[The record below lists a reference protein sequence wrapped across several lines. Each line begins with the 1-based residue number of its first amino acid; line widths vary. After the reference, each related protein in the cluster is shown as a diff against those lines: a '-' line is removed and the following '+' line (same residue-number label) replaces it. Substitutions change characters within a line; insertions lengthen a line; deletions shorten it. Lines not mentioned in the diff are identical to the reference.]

1 MDKLR
6 ILTGNANPE
15 LAYKISE
22 YLGIKLAKAR
32 VNQFS
37 DGEIQVSIDESVRG
51 MDTFVVQSTCPPV
64 NHNLMELLIMVD
76 ALKRASAGR
85 ITVVMPYYGYARQDR
100 KVHSPNVDL
109 GAACCQPCNRGG
121 CIEDTGNGP
130 SCRSDPGFF

>member
-1 MDKLR
+1 MDELR

-22 YLGIKLAKAR
+22 YLGIELAKAR
-32 VNQFS
+32 VTQFS

-64 NHNLMELLIMVD
+64 NHNLMELLIMID

-85 ITVVMPYYGYARQDR
+85 ITVVMP
-100 KVHSPNVDL
+100 
-109 GAACCQPCNRGG
+109 
-121 CIEDTGNGP
+121 
-130 SCRSDPGFF
+130 